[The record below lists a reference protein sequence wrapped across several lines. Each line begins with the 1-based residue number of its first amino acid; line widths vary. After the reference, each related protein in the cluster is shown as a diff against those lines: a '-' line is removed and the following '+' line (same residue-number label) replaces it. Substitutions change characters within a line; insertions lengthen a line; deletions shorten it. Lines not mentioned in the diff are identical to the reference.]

1 MEGLLEKKEKIEEG
15 ERVGVGDGRESLA
28 VPVEIFGRRT
38 EEVLLEWEGEM
49 VITPS
54 RTP

>member
-1 MEGLLEKKEKIEEG
+1 MEKNEKNEEG
-15 ERVGVGDGRESLA
+15 ERERVGDGREGLA
-28 VPVEIFGRRT
+28 APIEIFSRGP